1 MNLNSVEY
9 YIVIIFSILEFIV
22 SLSLILFKNY
32 RYYDIL
38 VEQMNWSKNL

>member
-32 RYYDIL
+32 SYYDIL
-38 VEQMNWSKNL
+38 VEQMN

>member
-32 RYYDIL
+32 SYYDIL